1 MNSNQKLSYAIAAIL
16 SSGAVGTVRAQT
28 AADGNEVQ
36 GLQEITVTAQRRS
49 ENIQDVPITI
59 QALTG
64 DTLGQLSVS
73 SFDDMIKYLPN
84 VSLATNGPGQGNIFM
99 RGLALGSFGTQS
111 SGTIGGFP
119 NVAVYLDEQSGQIPS
134 RNLDIIAV
142 DLERVEVLEGPQGTL
157 FGGGAQAGVLRYIT
171 NKPKLNKFEGTAEG
185 SYSTTAGGDPN
196 SAINAAINLPLVN
209 DKLAARLVVYSDDR
223 GGYIDNVPS
232 TFTRRA
238 TDYGIYYA
246 GYIDPATGKAGV
258 PPGSPV
264 INNYSIAKSNQNPVT
279 YKGVR
284 AALLWQI
291 NDDWNALLTQSYQNM
306 HADGVFYQLPLSSEL
321 VPLDKLQ
328 TTVFNDAYNKDKFS
342 NTSLTVNGQL
352 GPIHA
357 VYAGG
362 YLVRDIDQVG
372 DYTNY
377 ARGVFASYYQCYG
390 AFAGTPTCFS
400 PSSTWREIEK
410 NTHQSHELR
419 LSTPDDKRIRAIAG
433 VFWEDFKI
441 TDDTAWSYK
450 SVPTCVTG
458 GDPLCFQNVQ
468 PYPGSPVANPNPRND
483 NVAFFEDTFRSY
495 KQTAVFASVD
505 LDIIPKVLT
514 LTAGTRHYDYKMD
527 FGGTV
532 ISSFGCFNYTAVA
545 PSGPCTN
552 FTYGAGWKPSDPER
566 NAHYKGF
573 KSRVSLSWHINE
585 DNLVYATWSQGYRPG
600 GFNRSSGAL
609 LRDPTDLDGS
619 GNPIPQ
625 YFKPLTVSPDTLT
638 NKEIGFKSEFWNHRI
653 QVNGSIY
660 QEDWKNVQQGLFN
673 PQLLGNTTFGVN
685 GADYRVRGLELQLS
699 ARVTQNLTVIGSG
712 SWNESKQVTSPF
724 LVDNNPA
731 SKNYGKQITQALDA
745 GGNLVQVVDTF
756 GAAGVPT
763 AYSPPV
769 QFNLRARYDW
779 TVGEYAAFAQLGAAH
794 VAHSFNNSNTD
805 PSING
810 DLPQNQNRPVTSTT
824 WRYEMPAYTTWDASF
839 GVSKD
844 NWTVQV
850 FGQNLSNENKSVATT
865 TAQFIKAEVPLRPRV
880 IGLKVGLKF

>member
-16 SSGAVGTVRAQT
+16 SSAAIGAVRAEP
-28 AADGNEVQ
+28 AADTGEVQ

-64 DTLGQLSVS
+64 ETLGQLGVS

-171 NKPKLNKFEGTAEG
+171 NKPKLNKFEGNAEA
-185 SYSTTAGGDPN
+185 SYSTTASGDPN
-196 SAINAAINLPLVN
+196 SAINAAINLPLIN

-223 GGYIDNVPS
+223 GGYIDNVAS

-246 GYIDPATGKAGV
+246 GYIDPATGKSGV
-258 PPGSPV
+258 PPGSPA
-264 INNYSIAKSNQNPVT
+264 INNYNIAKSNQNPVT

-284 AALLWQI
+284 GALLWQV
-291 NDDWNALLTQSYQNM
+291 NDDWSALLTQSYQNM

-321 VPLDKLQ
+321 VPLGKLQ
-328 TTVFNDAYNKDKFS
+328 ATVFNDSYNKDKFS
-342 NTSLTVNGQL
+342 LTSLTVNGQL

-357 VYAGG
+357 VYSGG
-362 YLVRDIDQVG
+362 YLVRDIDQVS

-377 ARGVFASYYQCYG
+377 ARGVYADYYQCYG
-390 AFAGTPTCFS
+390 KFAGTPTCFS
-400 PSSTWREIEK
+400 PSSTWRELEK

-419 LSTPDDKRIRAIAG
+419 LSTPDDKRIRGIAG

-458 GDPLCFQNVQ
+458 GDPLCFRNVD
-468 PYPGSPVANPNPRND
+468 PAPGAPVANPNTRND

-495 KQTAVFASVD
+495 KQTAFFASVD

-532 ISSFGCFNYTAVA
+532 VSSFGCFNYAATA
-545 PSGPCTN
+545 PSGGCSN
-552 FTYGAGWKPSDPER
+552 GAVGWKPSDPER
-566 NAHYKGF
+566 NSHYKGF
-573 KSRVSLSWHINE
+573 KSRVSLSWKVT
-585 DNLVYATWSQGYRPG
+585 DNSLVYATWSQGYRPG

-609 LRDPTDLDGS
+609 LRDPTDIDPLTGK
-619 GNPIPQ
+619 PIPQ
-625 YFKPLTVSPDTLT
+625 YFKPLTVAPDTLT
-638 NKEIGFKSEFWNHRI
+638 NKEIGFKTEFWGNRI
-653 QVNGSIY
+653 QVNGSLY
-660 QEDWKNVQQGLFN
+660 QEDWKGVQQGLFN

-685 GADYRVRGLELQLS
+685 GADYRVRGLELQLN

-712 SWNESKQVTSPF
+712 SWNQSKQVTSPF
-724 LVDNNPA
+724 LISNNPA
-731 SKNYGKQITQALDA
+731 SKNFGQQITQALDA
-745 GGNLVQVVDTF
+745 GGNLVQVVNTF

-794 VAHSFNNSNTD
+794 TAHSFNNSNTD

-810 DLPQNQNRPVTSTT
+810 DLPQNQNKPVTSTT
-824 WRYEMPAYTTWDASF
+824 WRYEMPAYTSWDASF

-844 NWTVQV
+844 NWSVQL
-850 FGQNLSNENKSVATT
+850 FGQNLSNENKSVATS

-880 IGLKVGLKF
+880 LGIKVGMKF